1 MDIEYM
7 INSSL
12 CRHCENRVSRVV
24 SVEGLFVQYD
34 DEESDDFEELENFIH
49 ESCLVLCIELDHIV
63 LECNKFKEV
72 EVSNNPSSLL
82 VNPEIINDL
91 T

>member
-1 MDIEYM
+1 MDIEYI

-24 SVEGLFVQYD
+24 SVEGLFVQYE
-34 DEESDDFEELENFIH
+34 DEECEDLENFIH
-49 ESCLVLCIELDHIV
+49 ESCLLLCIELDHIV
-63 LECNKFKEV
+63 LECSKFKDIG
-72 EVSNNPSSLL
+72 VSNSSSNLL

-91 T
+91 A